1 MTDSE
6 DCPQPG
12 APPIRGAL
20 TGTTLH
26 PDKTAAVSAK
36 LARELWM
43 AVDEELEL
51 LRQRM
56 QQILTQQAASDL
68 PLASS
73 ERLGN
78 LIHDLREANAKLV
91 IASLDA
97 SARETR
103 ATESHRRQSLFLSML
118 AHELRNP
125 LAPIA
130 MSVELL
136 GKMAGRYPD
145 ILSLQRILERQT
157 IHLTRLVDDLMDAN
171 RINSGKLRIKKV
183 PVPLS
188 QCIEQAVETSQ
199 PELHVRAQPLHLDL
213 SLEGVWIHGDAD
225 RLSQLFSN
233 LILNASKF
241 SSDRSP
247 IYVSARQEEGDQVRV
262 VVRDE
267 GIGISAERQP
277 FVFDLFTQGAVG
289 DGLMAKGLGIGL
301 SLVEEIARLHE
312 GTVHVQSEGPGR
324 GSTFIV
330 TLPVF
335 SQAARPERS
344 AEHRHASPT
353 EQEGARHARAARI
366 LLIDDN
372 EDINQTLGEFLKA
385 SGHEVDMAMDGP
397 TGLRMQEAAPYD
409 VVCCDIGLPGMSGL
423 EVARQMRANASPTKL
438 IAISGYDQPQQ
449 RQEAL
454 AAGFD
459 HYLVKPI
466 FGDEL
471 LKLIAHVDT

>member
-6 DCPQPG
+6 EGPPPG
-12 APPIRGAL
+12 APPIRGAV
-20 TGTTLH
+20 TGTALQ
-26 PDKTAAVSAK
+26 PDKTTANSGQLASELWAAVD
-36 LARELWM
+36 
-43 AVDEELEL
+43 DEIEL

-56 QQILTQQAASDL
+56 QKILAAQPQSEI

-78 LIHDLREANAKLV
+78 LVHDLREANASLV

-97 SARETR
+97 SARETK
-103 ATESHRRQSLFLSML
+103 ATETHRRQSLFLSML

-171 RINSGKLRIKKV
+171 RINSGKLRIQNKWI
-183 PVPLS
+183 PLS
-188 QCIEQAVETSQ
+188 QCIEQAIETSQ
-199 PELHVRAQPLHLDL
+199 PELNARGQPLHLDL
-213 SLEGVWIHGDAD
+213 PIDGVWVHGDAV

-241 SSDRSP
+241 SADRSP
-247 IYVSARQEEGDQVRV
+247 IYVAARKEAEHMVRV
-262 VVRDE
+262 VIRDE
-267 GIGISAERQP
+267 GIGISAEKQP

-289 DGLMAKGLGIGL
+289 EGLMAKGLGIGL
-301 SLVEEIARLHE
+301 SLVKEIARLHE
-312 GTVHVQSEGPGR
+312 GTVHVQSAGPGR
-324 GSTFIV
+324 GSEFIV
-330 TLPVF
+330 SLPVI
-335 SQAARPERS
+335 SQAAQPDRAPEAQHAPPT
-344 AEHRHASPT
+344 AE
-353 EQEGARHARAARI
+353 QGAAHARASRI

-372 EDINQTLGEFLKA
+372 DDINQTLGEFLKA
-385 SGHEVDMAMDGP
+385 SGHEVDIAMDGP
-397 TGLRMQEAAPYD
+397 TGLQMKKVVPYD

-423 EVARQMRANASPTKL
+423 EVARQMRASASPAKL

-449 RQEAL
+449 RLEAL

-471 LKLIAHVDT
+471 LKLIANADT

>member
-6 DCPQPG
+6 EGPLPG
-12 APPIRGAL
+12 APPIRGTV
-20 TGTTLH
+20 TGTALQ
-26 PDKTAAVSAK
+26 PDKTTAISGQLANHLWAAVD
-36 LARELWM
+36 
-43 AVDEELEL
+43 DEIEL

-56 QQILTQQAASDL
+56 QKILATQQHSEI

-78 LIHDLREANAKLV
+78 LVHDLREANASLV

-97 SARETR
+97 SARETK
-103 ATESHRRQSLFLSML
+103 ATETHRRQSLFLSML

-188 QCIEQAVETSQ
+188 QCIEQAIETSQ

-213 SLEGVWIHGDAD
+213 PIDGVWIHGDAD

-247 IYVSARQEEGDQVRV
+247 IYVSARKEEGDQVRV

-277 FVFDLFTQGAVG
+277 FVFDLFTQGAIG
-289 DGLMAKGLGIGL
+289 EGLMAKGLGIGL
-301 SLVEEIARLHE
+301 SLVREIARLHE
-312 GTVHVQSEGPGR
+312 GTVHVQSAGPGR
-324 GSTFIV
+324 GSEFIV
-330 TLPVF
+330 TLPIF
-335 SQAARPERS
+335 SQAAQPES
-344 AEHRHASPT
+344 ATEAQHASPT
-353 EQEGARHARAARI
+353 AEQGAAHAKASRI

-372 EDINQTLGEFLKA
+372 DDINQTLGEFLRA
-385 SGHEVDMAMDGP
+385 SGHEVDIAMDGP
-397 TGLRMQEAAPYD
+397 AGLRLQKVTPYD